1 MKRIQIRKEVKLSLF
16 ANDMMLCIENHK
28 DTTRNLLDLINEFV
42 GYNVNIQ
49 KSVALLYTNNER
61 SEREIKETN
70 TFTIVSKSIKHQE

>member
-1 MKRIQIRKEVKLSLF
+1 MSLF

-61 SEREIKETN
+61 SEGEIKETN